1 MKELS
6 VICKIDLL
14 NLNSVASYS
23 TSSAAVRTGTFFG
36 TGAALFVNF
45 HKEPCWSCPPQSAM
59 RPRDALRMQA
69 VIDEAA
75 REDTRPR
82 CIAHQRLCA
91 FVSECSALREQYHFG
106 VSSFG
111 FLSSFVFRIFSF
123 ASPGAPANETAH
135 YQTWHGTHMRFQRP
149 ACAPRRVEGVL
160 KLRHWRGK
168 GARRGDNAIQTGIGA
183 SQLKQTTK

>member
-6 VICKIDLL
+6 VICRIDLL

-36 TGAALFVNF
+36 TRAAFFVNF
-45 HKEPCWSCPPQSAM
+45 QKDACWSCPPQSAM

-91 FVSECSALREQYHFG
+91 LSRERAAAHQGSRLRL
-106 VSSFG
+106 SF
-111 FLSSFVFRIFSF
+111 
-123 ASPGAPANETAH
+123 PA
-135 YQTWHGTHMRFQRP
+135 
-149 ACAPRRVEGVL
+149 
-160 KLRHWRGK
+160 WR
-168 GARRGDNAIQTGIGA
+168 
-183 SQLKQTTK
+183 